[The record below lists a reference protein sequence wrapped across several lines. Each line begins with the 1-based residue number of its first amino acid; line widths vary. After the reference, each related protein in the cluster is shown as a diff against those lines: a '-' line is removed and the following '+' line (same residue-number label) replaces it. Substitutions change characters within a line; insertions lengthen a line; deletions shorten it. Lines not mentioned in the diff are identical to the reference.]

1 MARHSDQ
8 GPTERAAAV
17 IIKVADRY
25 SSDELDTAL
34 NTARRAIQF
43 SLKETS
49 AEVNVGRTL
58 IEMIDAARSIARKR
72 A

>member
-17 IIKVADRY
+17 IVKVADRY

-34 NTARRAIQF
+34 RRRGAQ
-43 SLKETS
+43 SDS
-49 AEVNVGRTL
+49 A
-58 IEMIDAARSIARKR
+58 
-72 A
+72 